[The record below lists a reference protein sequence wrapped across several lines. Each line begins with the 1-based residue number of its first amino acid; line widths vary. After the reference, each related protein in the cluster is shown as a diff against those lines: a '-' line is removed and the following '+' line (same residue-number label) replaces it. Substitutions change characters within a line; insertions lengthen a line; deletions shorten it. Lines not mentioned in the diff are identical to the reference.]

1 MQGVAFGNPSK
12 HGACERSPE
21 RLYRCLDQNRESGAR
36 RRPGPR
42 PGDARPPAPER
53 RRTGRSG
60 AAVARVAGRSRS
72 ASGCIG
78 CGIGYSAWRR
88 ARGVIRIHAG
98 GGRAMNDADMIHRD
112 RWIVCLHEAGHA
124 VACSLLLGYGASAA
138 VWLVRG
144 EFGRCMVMGACGT
157 RVGDRVWN
165 VDEAVVVACGPAAE
179 RLAWN
184 HAPPPDPL
192 DPDPDIPP
200 GGLETAISEST
211 PPPPGVNE
219 AHGMAPDDDGLL
231 WAWATRRTPPRR
243 WRLARKRLTTAR
255 ALARARRRP

>member
-1 MQGVAFGNPSK
+1 
-12 HGACERSPE
+12 
-21 RLYRCLDQNRESGAR
+21 
-36 RRPGPR
+36 
-42 PGDARPPAPER
+42 
-53 RRTGRSG
+53 
-60 AAVARVAGRSRS
+60 
-72 ASGCIG
+72 
-78 CGIGYSAWRR
+78 
-88 ARGVIRIHAG
+88 
-98 GGRAMNDADMIHRD
+98 MNDADMIHRD

-255 ALARARRRP
+255 ALARALVVGHESVIVDVATAIYQKGSARVGSPEDSTISSRPPEQPQKGTDT